1 MNILL
6 DTHILIWSHED
17 CDLLS
22 EKALQIIYNPL
33 NTIYYSVINIWEAQM
48 KHVKFPKEFT
58 LTGDLLNS
66 LSIQAGFKCLW
77 IKPEHAL
84 TLKTLHYSD
93 NAYRR
98 HKDPFDRMLICQ
110 AKSENMQFLTHD
122 ELLPFYN
129 EPSVVFV

>member
-6 DTHILIWSHED
+6 DTHILIWAHENS
-17 CDLLS
+17 CRLS

-33 NTIYYSVINIWEAQM
+33 NTIYYSVISIWEAQM

-93 NAYRR
+93 NAY
-98 HKDPFDRMLICQ
+98 KDPFDRMLICQ
-110 AKSENMQFLTHD
+110 AKSENMQLLTHD
-122 ELLPFYN
+122 ELLSFYN
-129 EPSVVFV
+129 EPSIVLV